1 MPQALQLLWLSQM
14 DIGSLVYDENEQQLS
29 GKNKLNIDCTN
40 FNSGLYFITVTA
52 GNSKV
57 TKRLVVNK

>member
-1 MPQALQLLWLSQM
+1 M